1 MSAAELTARI
11 NAIRAA
17 EGIDSSRGD
26 EWQTLAGPC
35 DTAYLTGK
43 TRPHLVKRQCSRCL
57 TWKVLTEG
65 FSRHP
70 TSSAG
75 HLAMC
80 KTCVNEQRH
89 HRRQRAAYE
98 RRTVAS

>member
-1 MSAAELTARI
+1 MTADEWTARI

-26 EWQTLAGPC
+26 EWHTLAGPC
-35 DTAYLTGK
+35 DTAYLTSQA
-43 TRPHLVKRQCSRCL
+43 RPALVKRQCSRCL

-65 FSRHP
+65 FSRHVAGP
-70 TSSAG
+70 LG
-75 HLAMC
+75 HLTLC
-80 KTCVNEQRH
+80 KTCRNEQRNN
-89 HRRQRAAYE
+89 RRRRARE